1 MAPFLPMMKLNII
14 LRYGDND
21 YSSGKLN
28 IIQIQEQTI
37 MKVTTD
43 ELKKVRFFDNYNDEQ
58 LMIFVGIS
66 TIKHFK
72 VKEILFE
79 QYDELSELY
88 VLLEG
93 CLSMGIS
100 LTKEKRIHLSTLEEG
115 QLFSWSAVFTPY
127 ISTAWVMA
135 TCPTKVIAIDARELN
150 LVFEKNCEFGFKTM
164 SKIAQTISH
173 RLSDTRFQLMN
184 QLTI

>member
-1 MAPFLPMMKLNII
+1 
-14 LRYGDND
+14 
-21 YSSGKLN
+21 
-28 IIQIQEQTI
+28 
-37 MKVTTD
+37 MKVTID
-43 ELKKVRFFDNYNDEQ
+43 ELKNVRFFDNYSDEQ
-58 LMIFVGIS
+58 LKIFIGIS
-66 TIKHFK
+66 SIKEFR

-79 QYDELSELY
+79 QYDELSEMY
-88 VLLEG
+88 VLLSG

-100 LTKEKRIHLSTLEEG
+100 LAKEKRIHLSTLEEG
-115 QLFSWSAVFTPY
+115 DLFSWSAAFSPY

-135 TCPTKVIAIDARELN
+135 TCPTKVVAIDAKKLN
-150 LVFEKNCEFGFKTM
+150 LEFEKNCEFGFKTM